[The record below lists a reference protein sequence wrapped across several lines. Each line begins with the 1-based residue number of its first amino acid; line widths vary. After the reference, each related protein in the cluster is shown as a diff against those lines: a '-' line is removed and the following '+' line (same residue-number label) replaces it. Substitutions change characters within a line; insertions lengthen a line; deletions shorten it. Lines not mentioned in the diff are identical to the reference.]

1 MKKLLLILAVI
12 SLISI
17 NTYGQ
22 EKKGTDTLVKFNT
35 WSATL
40 SGGSMLF
47 YGDLRQY
54 KFYPVGNSPYP
65 KDISERKWG
74 FGLAIN
80 KQLHPAFAVQAQFQK
95 GKLSGFKRYVDAYF
109 ITSFTEYGING
120 IVNFRNL
127 FFPNFAKQ
135 KISVYGI
142 LGIGFIDFKSLEKKI
157 STDVE
162 IHSYGYG
169 LYGQKKINTT
179 EIVIPTGL
187 GVKYKINNQFDIGLE
202 CLLNNVNTDKLDAR
216 IKPGSA
222 KDKYGYT
229 CVALTYKI
237 GKGEKSLEWDV
248 EKAILPILTSKD
260 SDNDGIA
267 DKKDK
272 CPSTPSFVPV
282 DANGCPFDSDSDR
295 VADYMDKCPGTP
307 IGVKTDS
314 VGCPIDTDLDGV
326 ADYLDKCP
334 NTPAIAKVD
343 ADGCPI
349 DTDGDGVAD
358 YLDQCE
364 NTAKGIAVDDKG
376 CPVDTDKDGVA
387 DYLDKCPDTPK
398 EVRVDADG
406 CTKAKDTTNLSDSV
420 FQTPKKDFPIF
431 RIQILAGKN
440 LELTDAEFKGLK
452 NIYKYYHNGI
462 YKYTWGETSQM
473 QEALKLQKQM
483 QEAGFP
489 GAFIVPFDKNN
500 KRISLEEV
508 K

>member
-1 MKKLLLILAVI
+1 VYFNYFFGRKSVIISILMKKLLLILAVI

-17 NTYGQ
+17 DTYGQ

-54 KFYPVGNSPYP
+54 SIYPVGNSPYP

-80 KQLHPAFAVQAQFQK
+80 KQLHPAFAVQVQFQK
-95 GKLSGFKRYVDAYF
+95 GKLSGFKRQKDAYF

-127 FFPNFAKQ
+127 FFPNFANQ

-142 LGIGFIDFKSLEKKI
+142 LGIGFVDFKSLQNSI
-157 STDVE
+157 STGEE
-162 IHSYGYG
+162 IHSFGYG

-202 CLLNNVNTDKLDAR
+202 CILNNVNTDKLDAR
-216 IKPGSA
+216 EIPGSK

-229 CVALTYKI
+229 CLTLTYKI

-248 EKAILPILTSKD
+248 DKAILPIPTSKD
-260 SDNDGIA
+260 SDNDGVV

-272 CPSTPSFVPV
+272 CPNTPSIASV
-282 DANGCPFDSDSDR
+282 DANGCPFDSDGDS

-307 IGVKTDS
+307 KGVKTDS
-314 VGCPIDTDLDGV
+314 VGCPIDTDGDGV

-334 NTPAIAKVD
+334 DTPKEAKVD

-358 YLDQCE
+358 YLD
-364 NTAKGIAVDDKG
+364 
-376 CPVDTDKDGVA
+376 
-387 DYLDKCPDTPK
+387 KCPDTPK
-398 EVRVDADG
+398 EAKVDADG
-406 CTKAKDTTNLSDSV
+406 CTIIKDTTNLSDSV
-420 FQTPKKDFPIF
+420 VQTPKRDFPIF

-440 LELTDAEFKGLK
+440 LEVTDPEFKGLK

-462 YKYTWGETSQM
+462 YKYTWGETPLM
-473 QEALKLQKQM
+473 QEALELQKQM

-500 KRISLEEV
+500 NRITLEEV